1 MMHEDY
7 TPNVKKR
14 PLYVR
19 PFVLGTPANQ
29 DALSGFLDVFLTPK
43 PNAGGR
49 PPFPAFSDV
58 LKFRQCPAV

>member
-49 PPFPAFSDV
+49 PPFPAF
-58 LKFRQCPAV
+58 